1 MSRISTPSIRAAA
14 LSLATR
20 VSRLETVL
28 TLLPF
33 QSGE

>member
-1 MSRISTPSIRAAA
+1 LLVLRADQ
-14 LSLATR
+14 LIQRWTR

-28 TLLPF
+28 TLLPI